1 MEKQI
6 KVDIEDG
13 KGKLVETYL
22 IDKATVGQT
31 ARRFSLI
38 SKVVDRKL
46 PDHEQ
51 GQMLNCCALASVL
64 KNAEG
69 ELLFP
74 DEDGADRIYNEMDYE
89 KSSLLVEAYLEINPL
104 NNGLKAKK
112 KRY

>member
-6 KVDIEDG
+6 KVDIQDE
-13 KGKLVETYL
+13 KGKVVETYL

-31 ARRFSLI
+31 VRRFSLI
-38 SKVVDRKL
+38 TNVMERKL

-64 KNAEG
+64 KNAKG

-74 DEDGADRIYNEMDYE
+74 DEDGADRIYNEMSYDQ
-89 KSSLLVEAYLEINPL
+89 SALLVDAYLEINPL
-104 NNGLKAKK
+104 SSGLKAKK
-112 KRY
+112 KKY

>member
-6 KVDIEDG
+6 KVDIQDE
-13 KGKLVETYL
+13 KGKVVESYL

-38 SKVVDRKL
+38 SKVVDSKL

-64 KNAEG
+64 KNTEG

-74 DEDGADRIYNEMDYE
+74 DDDGADRIYNEMSYE
-89 KSSLLVEAYLEINPL
+89 QSSLLVDAYLEINPL
-104 NNGLKAKK
+104 TSGLKAKK
-112 KRY
+112 KKY

>member
-31 ARRFSLI
+31 ARRFGLI
-38 SKVVDRKL
+38 SKVMERKL
-46 PDHEQ
+46 ADHEQ

-89 KSSLLVEAYLEINPL
+89 QSSLLVEAYMEINPI

-112 KRY
+112 KKY